1 MGREGGS
8 SKYFLQNVI
17 SGFVSK
23 SALNE
28 RLARGGGE
36 LGRPPRLMCH
46 LVCLL
51 DKYWQLL
58 EMLPVNTD
66 HQHEKIV

>member
-1 MGREGGS
+1 M
-8 SKYFLQNVI
+8 
-17 SGFVSK
+17 SK

-28 RLARGGGE
+28 RLARGGG
-36 LGRPPRLMCH
+36 GVVVRPPRLMCH

-58 EMLPVNTD
+58 EMLLVNTD
-66 HQHEKIV
+66 DQHEKIV